1 MKGIET
7 NNWIVLNAIIYDI
20 YTIKDLDKMRYH
32 FLDKIKMILDFDA
45 ADFYLSKRHHNG
57 LDQGIFYNCDD
68 THAKELESLDYSKG
82 IAHSGKSMV
91 YRETDI
97 IDDHQRV
104 ETEYY
109 QHIYKKNHWHY
120 ALQMVLA
127 YEGQF
132 VGVVTF
138 YRNIGKQ
145 DFTYEEI
152 FLVDMFKEHMAYRI
166 YQSQEKTQDNHC
178 YSIDEI
184 VEKYDLT
191 KQEKRILDYTM
202 QRKTKQEICDELFI
216 SMNTLKKHT
225 LNIYR
230 KLHIN
235 SRLEL
240 FKMIKGNQ

>member
-7 NNWIVLNAIIYDI
+7 NNWIVLNVIIYDI
-20 YTIKDLDKMRYH
+20 YTIQDIDEMRYS
-32 FLDKIKMILDFDA
+32 FLEKVKMILDFDA
-45 ADFYLSKRHHNG
+45 ADFYLSTLNHDG
-57 LDQGIFYNCDD
+57 LDRGVFFNCEN
-68 THAKELESLDYSKG
+68 THAKELEQLDYSKG
-82 IAHSGKSMV
+82 IEYSGKSMV

-97 IDDHQRV
+97 IDDQQRMN
-104 ETEYY
+104 TEYY
-109 QHIYKKNHWHY
+109 KQIYLKNHWHY

-127 YEGQF
+127 FEGKF
-132 VGVVTF
+132 VGVITF

-145 DFTYEEI
+145 DFSYEDI
-152 FLVDMFKEHMAYRI
+152 FLIDMFKEHMSYRI
-166 YQSQEKTQDNHC
+166 FHSLQDKENTAV

-184 VEKYDLT
+184 AEKYDLT

-216 SMNTLKKHT
+216 SVNTLKKHT

-230 KLHIN
+230 KLNIN